1 MISRK
6 SILSIIQSKIET
18 PRPEKRALPY
28 ITLSYAQSVDGSIAY
43 RLGRP
48 LPLSGKESLRMTHC
62 MRSFHDGILV
72 GIGTI
77 LADNPR
83 LTVRYTNGN
92 SPQPI
97 IADSRLR
104 LPLETNAVRS
114 PVRPPWIVTSE
125 DADPARERVLKDNGV
140 TVIRVRTDT
149 DGFLNLTGLLRAL
162 RKRGIGSLMV
172 EGGASIITS
181 FLKHRLPDQIVLT
194 LAPVLIGGMQAV
206 WPLQLDY
213 SNPPRL
219 LNTDFARFG
228 PDLVMRADVAWHGE
242 A

>member
-6 SILSIIQSKIET
+6 SILSRIQSKIAT
-18 PRPEKRALPY
+18 SRPGKKDLPY

-43 RLGRP
+43 RPGRP

-62 MRSFHDGILV
+62 MRALHDGILV

-104 LPLETNAVRS
+104 LPLEANAVRN
-114 PVRPPWIVTSE
+114 PVHLPWIVTSD
-125 DADPARERVLKDNGV
+125 DADPAREKALRDQGV
-140 TVIRVRTDT
+140 TVIRVGTDVEGLL
-149 DGFLNLTGLLRAL
+149 DLTGLLRAL
-162 RKRGIGSLMV
+162 RKRGIRSLMV

-206 WPLQLDY
+206 WPLQLD
-213 SNPPRL
+213 SSDPPRL
-219 LNTDFARFG
+219 QDTDFARFG
-228 PDLVMRADVAWHGE
+228 PDLVLRADVVWHG